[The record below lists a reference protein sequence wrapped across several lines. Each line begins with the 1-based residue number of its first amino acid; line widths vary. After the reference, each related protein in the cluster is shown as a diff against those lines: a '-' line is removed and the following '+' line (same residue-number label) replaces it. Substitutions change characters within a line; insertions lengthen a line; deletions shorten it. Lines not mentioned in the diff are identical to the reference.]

1 MSPILVTYIGFVV
14 AIFILIWG
22 VRELSR
28 RWYGRRSI
36 NPQVM
41 NTWVHLKPTSTN
53 RDARE
58 ENLSASREDGAE
70 DSQQDGRSRAQQ
82 NGHYSESKKTL

>member
-1 MSPILVTYIGFVV
+1 MSPTLVMYIGFVV

-36 NPQVM
+36 NPQAM
-41 NTWVHLKPTSTN
+41 NTWVHLKPTSTD
-53 RDARE
+53 RDAI
-58 ENLSASREDGAE
+58 ENLSASTEDGAE